1 MIDGVL
7 LKLTIIPFDKGET
20 IQAGPPSGP
29 PFIAQINPESFTV
42 NNEVN
47 YNKEDPAQGNT
58 GDELKFGSVKPRSF
72 SFDFTLDATGAGPS
86 STPPIPPPLTVV
98 AQIKLFE
105 LTTGF
110 SGKIHRPNFLVITW
124 GTFFAT
130 CVLESY
136 SVNYKLFD
144 PTGVPLRAVLS
155 AKFIEHTSK
164 TFEDLLKNL
173 SSPDVTHAHEVID
186 GDHLTLLTHR
196 YYNSPERFVQVA
208 RFNGL
213 NTVRSLK
220 TGSSLN
226 FPPVVVNDPAGGDNG
241 A

>member
-1 MIDGVL
+1 MIDGFLV
-7 LKLTIIPFDKGET
+7 KLTIIPFDKGET

-42 NNEVN
+42 NNEIN
-47 YNKEDPAQGNT
+47 YSKVEPAQGGT
-58 GDELKFGSVKPRSF
+58 GDEAKFGSIKPRSF
-72 SFDFTLDATGAGPS
+72 SFDFTIDGTGAGPI
-86 STPPIPPPLTVV
+86 TIPPVPSELSVITQV
-98 AQIKLFE
+98 ANFQ

-110 SGKIHRPNFLVITW
+110 FGKIHRPNFLVITW
-124 GTFFAT
+124 GSFFAT

-144 PTGVPLRAVLS
+144 PTGIPLRAVLS
-155 AKFIEHTSK
+155 AKFLEHTSK

-173 SSPDVTHAHEVID
+173 SSPDVSHAHEVIE
-186 GDHLTLLTHR
+186 GDHLALLTHQ
-196 YYNSPERFVQVA
+196 YYDSPERYVQVA

-220 TGSSLN
+220 VGELLS
-226 FPPVVVNDPAGGDNG
+226 FPPVTNDGKTG